1 MKKKSILD
9 ELNSM
14 LSQAKKDIHQRL
26 LIGRPEREHIIS
38 EDDILNLQIAMNS
51 AKDLDDFLEKV

>member
-9 ELNSM
+9 ELNNM

-26 LIGRPEREHIIS
+26 LTGRPEREHIIS
-38 EDDILNLQIAMNS
+38 EDDILNLHIAMNS
-51 AKDLDDFLEKV
+51 AKSLDDFLDKV